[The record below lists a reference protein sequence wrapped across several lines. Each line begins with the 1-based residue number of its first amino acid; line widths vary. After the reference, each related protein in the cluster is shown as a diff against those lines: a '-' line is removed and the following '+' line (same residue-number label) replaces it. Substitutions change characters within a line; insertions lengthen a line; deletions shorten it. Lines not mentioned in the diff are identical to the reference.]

1 MAEGTAASVADYYGK
16 EGFSNTKALK
26 NGIAG
31 WKEAGFAVL

>member
-1 MAEGTAASVADYYGK
+1 LYAK

-31 WKEAGFAVL
+31 WKEAGFAVI